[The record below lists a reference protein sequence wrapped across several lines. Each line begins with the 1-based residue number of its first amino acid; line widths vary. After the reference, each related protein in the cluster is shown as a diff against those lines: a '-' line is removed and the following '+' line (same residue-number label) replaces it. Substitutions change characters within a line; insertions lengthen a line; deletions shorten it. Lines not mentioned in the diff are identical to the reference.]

1 MNTPARPVPWLAA
14 TAILTLSSDSA
25 PAATPRS
32 ERVAT
37 RIAER
42 AYARQSIAEARA
54 VRAEARLAAI
64 APAVPVPPP
73 PRLTTVRRMLRAGVP
88 LNGQP
93 PLNGPP
99 PLGGQPLLVGPPSA
113 GPLPSAVAGPAPLR
127 PAAPVAAAPATD
139 RATDQVSADGT
150 RSVLAAAEEPA
161 ASTAARKPAGP
172 AVTHPPIELL
182 PTPTPQ

>member
-1 MNTPARPVPWLAA
+1 MNTPAQPFPWLAA
-14 TAILTLSSDSA
+14 TAILTLSSGTA

-54 VRAEARLAAI
+54 VRAEARVAAI

-73 PRLTTVRRMLRAGVP
+73 PRPTTVRRMLRAGVP
-88 LNGQP
+88 LNGP
-93 PLNGPP
+93 PAV
-99 PLGGQPLLVGPPSA
+99 GGQPLLIGPPSA
-113 GPLPSAVAGPAPLR
+113 GPRPSAVVGSAPIR

-139 RATDQVSADGT
+139 DVSADGT
-150 RSVLAAAEEPA
+150 RSVLATAEEPAAA
-161 ASTAARKPAGP
+161 ASTAARTPAGP

-182 PTPTPQ
+182 PTPQPQ